1 MMVVRLQ
8 LRDTRAKGGPML
20 YFYDPDVPPSIFLGT
35 HLESYEKEFREYW
48 RLDESGR
55 EGDHVELYQAL
66 DEFAERVVHAA
77 RTLSDE
83 TSSQAAL
90 EEVWERAQG
99 THEEIATFLE
109 HRLELAF
116 SANAVEEA
124 YRASQRAENLL
135 SYLVRIENERARAY
149 LHRVATCYLRGL
161 ETETL
166 VMAGA
171 VLEAAIEDAC
181 PDDVVRENVPN
192 LQGKKYLSMQ
202 NRLDYLTTLDDVD
215 YTVVER
221 AGWLWDHR
229 GSAVHQAPGL
239 EAEIDEVLEALV
251 VVLSGLEG
259 IGERPA

>member
-1 MMVVRLQ
+1 M
-8 LRDTRAKGGPML
+8 A
-20 YFYDPDVPPSIFLGT
+20 YYDPDIAPST
-35 HLESYEKEFREYW
+35 HFETIIDLYEQDFENYW
-48 RLDESGR
+48 GLDEP
-55 EGDHVELYQAL
+55 EPEVEHGITYHKL
-66 DEFAERVVHAA
+66 DEFARRVVDAS

-83 TSSQAAL
+83 RRGDASL
-90 EEVWERAQG
+90 EKVWESTSG
-99 THEEIATFLE
+99 LDDSIATFLS
-109 HRLELAF
+109 HRFELAF
-116 SANAVEEA
+116 
-124 YRASQRAENLL
+124 ASDLMWGIHEVAGRAEQLL
-135 SYLVRIENERARAY
+135 GYLVRVKNERARAY

-202 NRLDYLTTLDDVD
+202 DRLNYLTTLDNID
-215 YTVVER
+215 YPVIER

-251 VVLSGLEG
+251 VVLNGLEG
-259 IGERPA
+259 VGGRPT